1 MFFFLRVAV
10 DGLEKIRLD
19 CLKNKNFSNTIAKP
33 QKRPVIIC
41 SKLRMND
48 QLSDRSNFAVD
59 RFYDS
64 VHCTSIAK
72 MAFSWVP
79 DWSFFKL
86 VTAKRPLELPFRL
99 VISGRFAFNEL
110 KNDRSKIE
118 KNVGLAI
125 ALGWAMSL
133 KGLTAN
139 LDRSF
144 EWFISPR
151 KRPIVRAVAQLTRE
165 IFTILTLRT

>member
-1 MFFFLRVAV
+1 MDWKRSVWIAW
-10 DGLEKIRLD
+10 KIKISRIRSRNRRSDRSLSAR
-19 CLKNKNFSNTIAKP
+19 NWGWTI
-33 QKRPVIIC
+33 
-41 SKLRMND
+41 D